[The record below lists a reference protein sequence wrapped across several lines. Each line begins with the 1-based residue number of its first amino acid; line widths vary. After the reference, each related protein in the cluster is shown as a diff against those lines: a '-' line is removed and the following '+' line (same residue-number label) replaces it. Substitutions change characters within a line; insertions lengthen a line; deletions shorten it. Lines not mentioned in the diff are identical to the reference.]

1 MLGQAA
7 LPHQNAVMGAHASA
21 SLPERRY
28 PGRSAR
34 LLWTVSGFAVL
45 MLIGFSAC
53 ALIPVASRA
62 PSKPSRLVTEVAFN
76 PSLTAPRAPM
86 VYTPLR
92 VPLIDMQH
100 VYGYVDLK
108 HRLVAS
114 LGNMMGYRRGGKTYI
129 DSEQLQ
135 LADFALLSDV
145 KWNQE
150 QAFPP
155 DRVHNID
162 TETLLKSWADAML
175 DPADPKAIL
184 LHNMYHDVQDWTRAM
199 GEAHMMDEEPEAFI
213 VSQPLEVA
221 GLVKAPTTDGS
232 LPEEEGLQRGA
243 SSNGASV
250 SAVALFSREKLKGDS
265 KGNLHRI
272 VEAQFGIKA
281 TRGLLGR
288 RKKINVFEIKGL
300 AMSPDTRGKS
310 AKVLLAKIAKWAE
323 TEQRLVVVPKSVY
336 RTRGIARDLKDPKD
350 LTEEDLQ
357 KSKDLTKYYKK
368 LGFEKVTMDDGSYE
382 LVLIPRW
389 VKWSMGRSSSAIDSK
404 ITVSPKPRYE
414 EEVEQCSHDSP
425 VEACVEEPQLMVNL
439 DLAQRLSQPLRR

>member
-1 MLGQAA
+1 MPGEAA
-7 LPHQNAVMGAHASA
+7 LPHQNAAMGAHV
-21 SLPERRY
+21 PERRY

-34 LLWTVSGFAVL
+34 LLWTASGFAVL

-53 ALIPVASRA
+53 ALIPVVSRA

-86 VYTPLR
+86 VYTPYPVGKS
-92 VPLIDMQH
+92 VPHIDMQH
-100 VYGYVDLK
+100 VYGYIDFK

-155 DRVHNID
+155 NSIHSID
-162 TETLLKSWADAML
+162 TEALLKSWADAML

-232 LPEEEGLQRGA
+232 LPEEEDLQRAA
-243 SSNGASV
+243 SKHGASV
-250 SAVALFSREKLKGDS
+250 SAIALFSREKLKGDS

-272 VEAQFGIKA
+272 VEAQFGIGA
-281 TRGLLGR
+281 TRGFLGR
-288 RKKINVFEIKGL
+288 RKKVNVFEIKGL
-300 AMSPDTRGKS
+300 AMSPDTRGTS

-336 RTRGIARDLKDPKD
+336 RTRGIARDLKDPQD
-350 LTEEDLQ
+350 LTEEDL
-357 KSKDLTKYYKK
+357 KKPKDLTKYYKK

-404 ITVSPKPRYE
+404 IIVSPEPRYE
-414 EEVEQCSHDSP
+414 EEMEQCSLDSP